1 MVLWVRM
8 LLQELHIVLAPVVE
22 VLDDGTS
29 EVVWVGRVRSNMSLN
44 ILDQPLVVH
53 ISHSQV
59 L

>member
-1 MVLWVRM
+1 M

-22 VLDDGTS
+22 VLDDGTR
-29 EVVWVGRVRSNMSLN
+29 EVVRVGRVRTHMPLN

-53 ISHSQV
+53 ITHSQV